1 MQEHIIQCL
10 KKSKGAYL
18 SGEEISRSAN
28 ISRAAIWKYMQ
39 ELRKDGYEIEA
50 VPHLGYQLVSV
61 PDKLLAHEIQFE
73 LKTKTFG
80 CKVYYHE
87 SLNSTMDEAFK
98 LGMEGAPEGAVV
110 CAEAQT
116 KGRGRLGRS
125 WSSPKYKGIYLSII
139 LRPKLSPGELAKLTL
154 LSAVAVAQAVE
165 KVSGV
170 EARIKWPN
178 DILVKNKKLA
188 GILTELRAE
197 VDQMKFV
204 VLGLGLNVN
213 NTSAQLVDG
222 ATSLKQETGKTF
234 SRVEVVQE
242 ILRAFEHWY
251 HRLEKKGFDE
261 IMQVWKERSH
271 TLGQWVRITDPA
283 GAVEGVAFDL
293 DTDGGLLIRKDS
305 GIVVKKMAGDV
316 HLR

>member
-10 KKSKGAYL
+10 KKSKGYL

-61 PDKLLAHEIQFE
+61 PDKLLAHEIQFD
-73 LKTKTFG
+73 LKTKIFG
-80 CKVYYHE
+80 TKVFYHE
-87 SLNSTMDEAFK
+87 TLTSTMDEAFK
-98 LGMEGAPEGAVV
+98 LGMEGAPEGTVV
-110 CAEAQT
+110 CAEAQS

-125 WSSPKYKGIYLSII
+125 WSSPKHKGAYLSII
-139 LRPKLSPGELAKLTL
+139 LRPKLAPGELAKLTL
-154 LSAVAVAQAVE
+154 LSAVAVSEAVA

-178 DILVKNKKLA
+178 DLLVKNKKLA

-204 VLGLGLNVN
+204 VVGIGVN
-213 NTSAQLVDG
+213 INNPTAQLVEG
-222 ATSLKQETGKTF
+222 ATSLKQETGKNL

-242 ILRAFEHWY
+242 ILRAFERRYAHLDK
-251 HRLEKKGFDE
+251 HGFDDV
-261 IMQVWKERSH
+261 IKIWKERSH
-271 TLGQWVRITDPA
+271 TLGKWVRITDPA

-293 DTDGGLLIRKDS
+293 DHDGGLLVRQDS
-305 GIVVKKMAGDV
+305 GVVVKKMAGDV
-316 HLR
+316 VQLR

>member
-10 KKSKGAYL
+10 KKSKGGYL

-80 CKVYYHE
+80 CKVFYHE
-87 SLNSTMDEAFK
+87 SLSSTMDEAFK
-98 LGMEGAPEGAVV
+98 LGMEGAPEGTVV

-139 LRPKLSPGELAKLTL
+139 LRPKLSPSELAKLTL

-213 NTSAQLVDG
+213 NLSAQLVDG
-222 ATSLKQETGKTF
+222 ATSLKQEAGKTF

-271 TLGQWVRITDPA
+271 TLGKWVRITDPA

-293 DTDGGLLIRKDS
+293 DSDGGLLIRKDS

>member
-10 KKSKGAYL
+10 KKSKGYL

-39 ELRKDGYEIEA
+39 ELRKEGYEIEA

-61 PDKLLAHEIQFE
+61 PDKLLAHEIQFD
-73 LKTKTFG
+73 LKTKIFG
-80 CKVYYHE
+80 CKVFYHE

-125 WSSPKYKGIYLSII
+125 WSSPKHKGIYLSII
-139 LRPKLSPGELAKLTL
+139 LRPKLAPSELAKLTL
-154 LSAVAVAQAVE
+154 LSAVAVAQAVN
-165 KVSGV
+165 KIAGIDV
-170 EARIKWPN
+170 RIKWPN
-178 DILVKNKKLA
+178 DVLIKNKKLA

-204 VLGLGLNVN
+204 VVGIGLNVN
-213 NTSAQLVDG
+213 NTAAQLVEG
-222 ATSLKQETGKTF
+222 ATSLKHEAGKTF

-242 ILRAFEHWY
+242 VLRAFEHWY
-251 HRLEKKGFDE
+251 SRLENKGFDDV
-261 IMQVWKERSH
+261 IHAWKERSH
-271 TLGQWVRITDPA
+271 TLGKWVRITDPA
-283 GAVEGVAFDL
+283 GSVEGVAFDL
-293 DTDGGLLIRKDS
+293 DHDGGLLIRKDS
-305 GIVVKKMAGDV
+305 GVVIKKMAGDV

>member
-10 KKSKGAYL
+10 KKSKGYL
-18 SGEEISRSAN
+18 SGEEISRSVD

-39 ELRKDGYEIEA
+39 ELREEGYEIEA

-61 PDKLLAHEIQFE
+61 PDKLLPREIQFE

-80 CKVYYHE
+80 CKVFYHD
-87 SLNSTMDEAFK
+87 SLTSTMDEAFK
-98 LGMEGAPEGAVV
+98 LGMEGAPEGTVV
-110 CAEAQT
+110 CAEAQS

-125 WSSPKYKGIYLSII
+125 WSSPKHKGIYLSVI
-139 LRPKLSPGELAKLTL
+139 LRPQLSPAELAKLTL
-154 LSAVAVAQAVE
+154 LSAVVVADAVE

-170 EARIKWPN
+170 DARIKWPN

-204 VLGLGLNVN
+204 VVGLGLNVN

-222 ATSLKQETGKTF
+222 ATSLKHETEKTF
-234 SRVEVVQE
+234 SRIEVVQE
-242 ILRAFEHWY
+242 ILRAFERWY
-251 HRLEKKGFDE
+251 SHLDQNGFED
-261 IMQVWKERSH
+261 IIQAWKERSH
-271 TLGQWVRITDPA
+271 TLGKRVRIADPA
-283 GAVEGVAFDL
+283 GAVEGIAFDL
-293 DTDGGLLIRKDS
+293 DHDGGLLIRQDS
-305 GIVVKKMAGDV
+305 GVVIKKMAGDV
-316 HLR
+316 VQLR